1 MPKRFQPTTPN
12 NPIRTR
18 DEPVNNKAEEG
29 EEEQEKVSI
38 KHYLISLGRDILIAV
53 IVMVII
59 IGGLYGYTGNWPPM
73 VVIESDSMMHGD
85 DSNVGTIDT
94 GDLVLVKSID
104 DNRKEITTY
113 VEGEKSGYKTYD
125 SYGDV
130 IIFKKNGVDDTPV
143 IHRAVAYIVYN
154 ASGNNNDPQLSAY
167 GSWDIPSMG
176 LRDVTRFWIPDYR
189 PNRFNLSVDLKVIL
203 KNFQRTGIEPHDGFI
218 IKGDNNIQVD
228 QLSDLKDSEGNP
240 VEPVKTE
247 WIVGKAQGE
256 LPWFGLIKLYISG
269 ETDEPNKEPPPTSV
283 RMLVFS
289 IALIIIIP
297 IVLDVL
303 FSVIGKQIKK
313 RKEDQAEDN
322 DDSTTNFGPKN
333 ANRLNPT
340 GPGGINSSK
349 KNLPDAQVR
358 PQVESTQ
365 QRATF
370 NNNNNSTSQ
379 QGITKD
385 ELLKKIK

>member
-1 MPKRFQPTTPN
+1 
-12 NPIRTR
+12 
-18 DEPVNNKAEEG
+18 
-29 EEEQEKVSI
+29 
-38 KHYLISLGRDILIAV
+38 
-53 IVMVII
+53 
-59 IGGLYGYTGNWPPM
+59 M

-154 ASGNNNDPQLSAY
+154 ASGNNNDPQLSEF

-176 LRDVTRFWIPDYR
+176 RYNTMSFWIPDYK
-189 PNRFNLSVDLKVIL
+189 PNRINLTVNLKTIL
-203 KNFQRTGIEPHDGFI
+203 KNFQSTGIEPHGGFIIKGDNNIQVDQLSDLKDGFI

-269 ETDEPNKEPPPTSV
+269 ETDEPNKKAPPTSV

-313 RKEDQAEDN
+313 RKEDQAKDN

-333 ANRLNPT
+333 TNRLNPT

-365 QRATF
+365 QRAKF

>member
-1 MPKRFQPTTPN
+1 
-12 NPIRTR
+12 
-18 DEPVNNKAEEG
+18 
-29 EEEQEKVSI
+29 
-38 KHYLISLGRDILIAV
+38 LGRDVLIAV

-104 DNRKEITTY
+104 NRKDITTY
-113 VEGEKSGYKTYD
+113 VEGEKKGYKTYD

-154 ASGNNNDPQLSAY
+154 ASGNNNDPQLSEF

-176 LRDVTRFWIPDYR
+176 LYNKMSFWIPDYQ

-313 RKEDQAEDN
+313 RKEEQAKDN

-358 PQVESTQ
+358 PQGESTQ